1 MSLAFDYYDPHPIL
15 SYNAHFNFILDVRGK
30 GKTYSFAKRIPI
42 DAFLKDKEQFIYVR
56 RYKQEMA
63 DLSTF
68 FADIEDRYPE
78 NKLVVKGRTF
88 LCDGEIMGYAVNL
101 STANMKKSTAYPKV
115 TRIIYDE
122 FVLEKGY
129 VRYLPNEVNTFL
141 NFYETVARTRD
152 NVKVYFI
159 GNSISITN
167 PYFLHFKIIPKKN
180 VRFTSVQNYI
190 NDKGVKEH
198 LILVEIG
205 QDSDNFRELK
215 EKTKFGKIISG
226 SDYSAMAVDNEFRDN
241 NDNFIEKKHPK
252 SIFLF
257 SISYMGNTVGVWASG
272 HTGKLY
278 VSQHYTM
285 TKGRNY
291 ALTTEEHTPN
301 MILVDRYKS
310 VGNLVKLKQAFNR
323 GYLMFESLAIRTM
336 MYDVLKLLS

>member
-1 MSLAFDYYDPHPIL
+1 MSLNFDYYDPHPIL
-15 SYNAHFNFILDVRGK
+15 SYNAHFNFIMDVRGK

-42 DAFLKDKEQFIYVR
+42 DAFLKNKEQFIYLR

-63 DLSTF
+63 DLNTF
-68 FADIEDRYPE
+68 FADIEQRYPDNE
-78 NKLVVKGRTF
+78 FIVKGRTF
-88 LCDGEIMGYAVNL
+88 LCDGEVMGYAVNL

-122 FVLEKGY
+122 FILEKGF

-152 NVKVYFI
+152 NVKAYFL
-159 GNSISITN
+159 GNAISITN
-167 PYFLHFKIIPKKN
+167 PYFLHFKIMPKKDQ
-180 VRFTSVQNYI
+180 RFTSVQNFI

-198 LILVEIG
+198 LILAEIG
-205 QDSDNFRELK
+205 QDDDNFRDKKQE
-215 EKTKFGKIISG
+215 TRFGMIISG
-226 SDYSAMAVDNEFRDN
+226 SEYADMAVDNEFKDDN
-241 NDNFIEKKHPK
+241 ENFIEKKHPK

-257 SISYMGNTVGVWASG
+257 SISYMGSTMGIWASG

-278 VSQHYTM
+278 VSEHYAK

-301 MILVDRYKS
+301 MILIDSYRS
-310 VGNLVKLKQAFNR
+310 SGNLVRLKQAFNR
-323 GYLMFESLAIRTM
+323 GYLMFESLAIRSM
-336 MYDVLKLLS
+336 MYEVLNMLS